1 MSFRNFER
9 GERTESNAE
18 RPEKSTEERV
28 DSKEDKKLTSK
39 IKDFFNPDKKKEKEI
54 EEDKGDGGK
63 EEKEVKSQIL
73 KTPETL
79 SEKKSPR

>member
-54 EEDKGDGGK
+54 E
-63 EEKEVKSQIL
+63 
-73 KTPETL
+73 
-79 SEKKSPR
+79 

>member
-28 DSKEDKKLTSK
+28 DSKEDKKLTR
-39 IKDFFNPDKKKEKEI
+39 
-54 EEDKGDGGK
+54 
-63 EEKEVKSQIL
+63 
-73 KTPETL
+73 T
-79 SEKKSPR
+79 

>member
-9 GERTESNAE
+9 GERPESNAE

-39 IKDFFNPDKKKEKEI
+39 IKDFFNL
-54 EEDKGDGGK
+54 
-63 EEKEVKSQIL
+63 Q
-73 KTPETL
+73 
-79 SEKKSPR
+79 